1 MLVKKIKKEEKSD
14 KTELLKDD
22 VNNILDVFHMN
33 FTNKGEDIL

>member
-1 MLVKKIKKEEKSD
+1 MLVKKIKKEEKSG

-22 VNNILDVFHMN
+22 INNILDLFRMN